1 MSINIKNIKKKNKS
15 LNKCIKNKISTT
27 YENKGILLA
36 IIFYITN
43 KYNKL
48 KNKNIKINF
57 SKFQNILKILFSE
70 LRFSDKDN
78 NFNININTK
87 EIVDLNII
95 YINLINKIKANQ
107 VYIVPWFDGDNPLI
121 MFSKSDKEQDVKKIK
136 EKIKEWDNCSRTQK
150 HEKFNNYDEFI
161 ENIIINDFIKLHNN
175 WSYNDVINFINKS
188 LSNEIIVNKI
198 IKKKIQVPTP
208 YIVPVPMNYP
218 INNTNKNN
226 FKIQEPN
233 IPVLINIQQPNVP
246 VPINNTNKNNFKI
259 QEPNIPQYNLPVPIN
274 NTIKNDILN
283 VPQPNSPQANVQK
296 PNVPQANIKKSDIP
310 KSNIKKSDIP
320 EANSPKSNIKKSDIP
335 QANIPQANV
344 LENNIAQFNIN
355 NNDNIKKINNMEKMM
370 GYLENFINA
379 TNNTINTV

>member
-15 LNKCIKNKISTT
+15 LNKCIKNEISTT

-36 IIFYITN
+36 IIFFITN

-48 KNKNIKINF
+48 KDKSIKINF
-57 SKFQNILKILFSE
+57 SKYQNILKILFSE

-136 EKIKEWDNCSRTQK
+136 DKIKEWDNCSRTQK

-208 YIVPVPMNYP
+208 YIVPVPLNYP
-218 INNTNKNN
+218 INNTKKNN
-226 FKIQEPN
+226 IQQPN
-233 IPVLINIQQPNVP
+233 IQQSNIQQSNIPTLINIQQSNNQQSNN
-246 VPINNTNKNNFKI
+246 PIHI
-259 QEPNIPQYNLPVPIN
+259 PNIPNIPIPIPIPIPIN
-274 NTIKNDILN
+274 YTTNNN
-283 VPQPNSPQANVQK
+283 QS
-296 PNVPQANIKKSDIP
+296 
-310 KSNIKKSDIP
+310 
-320 EANSPKSNIKKSDIP
+320 
-335 QANIPQANV
+335 NV
-344 LENNIAQFNIN
+344 LEHNIAQSNIN
-355 NNDNIKKINNMEKMM
+355 DNDNIKKIKDMEKMM
-370 GYLENFINA
+370 GYLENFIGA
-379 TNNTINTV
+379 TNNTINTVKN